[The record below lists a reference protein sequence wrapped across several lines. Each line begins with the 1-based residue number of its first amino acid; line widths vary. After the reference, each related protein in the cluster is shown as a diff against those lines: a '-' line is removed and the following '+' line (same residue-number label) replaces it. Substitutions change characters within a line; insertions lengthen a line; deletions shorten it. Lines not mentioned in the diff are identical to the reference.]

1 MKLVRKLLDGMEKPF
16 KKGGPLHRVHPL
28 YEALDTFAFTPGRV
42 TKGTTHVRDAM
53 DLKRLMMTVVWALV
67 PAILMAMYNTGFQ
80 ANQAIEKLVQLNG
93 GDPTQFALDNWR
105 TTLYVALGLPFAS
118 GNILACF
125 VHGFL
130 YYFPVLVVTFA
141 AGGLW
146 EVVFASVKHH
156 EINEG
161 FLVTGMLFP
170 MILPPAIPLWQ
181 VALGVSFGV
190 VLGKEVFGGVG
201 MNIFNPAL
209 VSRAFLFFA
218 YPSEISGGQ
227 VWIAARGMTP
237 DGVSGATWLTTATE
251 SGVQQ
256 LAQTGHNWMDAF
268 LGFVPGSMG
277 ETSALACLLGA
288 LLLVFTRVAS
298 FRTMLGV
305 AVGTIA
311 MSLLFN
317 GVGSETNPAFAIP
330 FWWHMVLGGWAFGTV
345 FMATDPVS
353 SAFTTKGQWI
363 YGFFIGVMVV
373 MIRVINPAYPE
384 GMMLAILFMNM
395 FAPLIDWFF
404 IRANIKRRAVGYAKG

>member
-1 MKLVRKLLDGMEKPF
+1 MKLVRKLLDRMEKPF
-16 KKGGPLHRVHPL
+16 EKGGKLHRLYPL
-28 YEALDTFAFTPGRV
+28 YEALDTFTFATGSV
-42 TKGTTHVRDAM
+42 TRGKTHVRDAM

-67 PAILMAMYNTGFQ
+67 PAILMALYNTGYQ
-80 ANQAIEKLVQLNG
+80 ANLTVERLVERHG
-93 GDPTQFALDNWR
+93 GDPLAFALDNWR
-105 TTLYVALGLPFAS
+105 TAIYVSMGLSFES
-118 GNILACF
+118 GCILANF
-125 VHGFL
+125 IHGFL
-130 YYFPVLVVTFA
+130 YYFPVLVVTFTV
-141 AGGLW
+141 GGFW
-146 EVVFASVKHH
+146 EVLFASVRRH

-181 VALGVSFGV
+181 VAMGISFGV

-201 MNIFNPAL
+201 MNMFNPAL

-218 YPSEISGGQ
+218 YPADISGDM
-227 VWIAARGMTP
+227 VWTAARGMTA
-237 DGVSGATWLTTATE
+237 DGVSGATLLSMATAGGTDALVA
-251 SGVQQ
+251 G
-256 LAQTGHNWMDAF
+256 GHSFTQAF
-268 LGFVPGSMG
+268 IGLIPGSMG

-288 LLLVFTRVAS
+288 VVLVATRVGS

-305 AVGTIA
+305 VLGTIG

-317 GVGSETNPAFAIP
+317 HMGSETNPAFQIP

-353 SAFTTKGQWI
+353 SAYTRKGQYI

-373 MIRVINPAYPE
+373 TIRVINPAYPE

-404 IRANIKRRAVGYAKG
+404 IRATIKRRALRHG